1 MRDSILIALIR
12 SLSAENLKEFK
23 LYLESPFNRSQKK
36 ALRLFEILIK
46 FYPEF
51 DSDDLNKEYIY
62 NKLFPGKTY
71 NKNTLRNIIFDLT
84 KSAEDFLIFNALTN
98 DESEYLLNLSKIY
111 LDNNLPSHFMRVTQ
125 TLDKVLE
132 PGFSV
137 QKNFISKYKRLAQ
150 LKTIHYT
157 ETNDFENLIALKK
170 NYFKQS
176 ALSFVM
182 DYIDILGSKK
192 PAQAT
197 HGKMID
203 SPYINAVMESF
214 DADKFFNI
222 IIKEDD
228 GDPFVKLAFCLI
240 KLIQEP
246 EERANYE
253 NLKREFYLILEED
266 KKNAD
271 AEKSQNRRFRK
282 IRNGSNSN
290 HKSPDNDENTNDVA
304 GSNYETAERKPS
316 LDREEKHSIFNHLIN
331 YCVQQYCLEFMEEA
345 LEIHKKQLEY
355 DVYTET
361 DSNYMQVNIYR
372 NIVKIC
378 SSVKETD
385 WLEGFIRD
393 YTDKLSPEYRESMQN
408 LANAHLY
415 FLEKYYDESLTV
427 LSKVNENFNLAK
439 TDVRNL
445 RLKIYYELE
454 YIDEAESLA
463 DSYYQF
469 LLTSKN
475 VTDDNKN
482 FFSQFLTYYKQ
493 LLRKGKE
500 MKSSDLS
507 YMYSQI
513 EKEKNIVNRFW
524 LLEKIGELL
533 EKK

>member
-1 MRDSILIALIR
+1 
-12 SLSAENLKEFK
+12 LKEFK
-23 LYLESPFNRSQKK
+23 LFLKSPFNRSQKK
-36 ALRLFEILIK
+36 ALQLFEILIK

-137 QKNFISKYKRLAQ
+137 QKNFISKYKRLSQ
-150 LKTIHYT
+150 HKTIYYT
-157 ETNDFENLIALKK
+157 ETNDFENLIRVKK
-170 NYFKQS
+170 EYFKQS
-176 ALSFVM
+176 ALNFAM
-182 DYIDILGSKK
+182 DYIEILGSKK
-192 PAQAT
+192 PAQST
-197 HGKMID
+197 HGKPID
-203 SPYINAVMESF
+203 SPYINAVEECF
-214 DADKFFNI
+214 DINKFLCI
-222 IIKEDD
+222 VKGKDPE
-228 GDPFVKLAFCLI
+228 DPFVILSFCLI

-246 EERANYE
+246 EEKANYE
-253 NLKREFYLILEED
+253 NLRKEFYKILEED
-266 KKNAD
+266 KIRAD
-271 AEKSQNRRFRK
+271 IAKSQNRKLRQIRK
-282 IRNGSNSN
+282 KTDSN
-290 HKSPDNDENTNDVA
+290 HKSSNHADNAEGDAENNSDTDEK
-304 GSNYETAERKPS
+304 RPS

-331 YCVQQYCLEFMEEA
+331 YCVQQYSLEYMKEA
-345 LEIHKKQLEY
+345 LEVHKKLLEF

-361 DSNYMQVNIYR
+361 DSNYMQVNTYR

-408 LANAHLY
+408 LATAHLY
-415 FLEKYYDESLTV
+415 FLEKNYDESLTV
-427 LSKVNENFNLAK
+427 LSKVSENFNLAK